1 MDYWVLGD
9 EAKSK
14 QYEASFAALGF
25 DVSHMSFSFKNWVY
39 YTHNGIIHACCNDT
53 LPSILEDHPRY
64 QKIPLI
70 DWEYSP
76 LYNIGEIVVT
86 GGLFGR
92 VNDTRNENG
101 VFEYKVGDKWFTGNE
116 LRAATK
122 YDLNSLTEKR
132 LTGWMRK

>member
-9 EAKSK
+9 DAKSK
-14 QYEASFAALGF
+14 QYAASFAALGF

-64 QKIPLI
+64 QKVPLV

-76 LYNIGEIVVT
+76 IHKVEDLVISN
-86 GGLFGR
+86 GLMGR
-92 VNDTRNENG
+92 VEDVRNETG
-101 VFEYKVGDKWFTGNE
+101 TYEYKVGGRWILGSD

-122 YDLNSLTEKR
+122 KDVQR
-132 LTGWMRK
+132 LVGIIGND